1 MGYAQIL
8 DCTLR
13 DGGYLIDKY
22 FGNKNIYGIIDGLI
36 KTGIEIIEIGFL
48 QNEGTGEGKTV
59 YQNSIDA
66 EKFIPKTGKN
76 GIFSVFA
83 DYSRY
88 DIAKLDKYTGKSFH
102 AVRECFLKKE
112 WKEAINYCRE
122 IKEKGYLL
130 FVQPVDILGYSDL
143 ELIELLESVN
153 AVEPYCFSIVDTFGS
168 MYEEDLYRICSLV
181 DHNLVPGCKI
191 GFHSHNN
198 LQMSSAL
205 AQAFLRFAYGKREV
219 IVDATI
225 SGMGR
230 GAGNTPTELIAQY
243 MVDKLKYPYNLDCLL
258 DIIDN
263 YMRNIRSRAEWGYN
277 TQMYLAGAYGAHVN
291 NVSYLLKK
299 NSINSK
305 DIRFILNQIGTEKRK
320 RYDYS
325 LLEDT
330 YIQYME
336 TDIDDTK
343 SMSDLRRLI
352 NGRCVVVLAAGR
364 SLSAER
370 ENIIKYIESKESLV
384 ISVNNMYDNIPA
396 DFIYISN
403 VKRYQSWNKKCHEGI
418 PCIFTS
424 NIKKEAEENE
434 FIISFKRLIKC
445 GWENMDNSAIL
456 LLRLLNMLGAECIGV
471 AGLDGYDYNNNYADD
486 QMEYNV
492 TLNEA
497 IVINRELREM
507 LQDFMAAKS
516 RDVKVEFIT
525 KSRFEDIMQ

>member
-1 MGYAQIL
+1 MITI
-8 DCTLR
+8 C
-13 DGGYLIDKY
+13 
-22 FGNKNIYGIIDGLI
+22 GIS
-36 KTGIEIIEIGFL
+36 EAE
-48 QNEGTGEGKTV
+48 QNG
-59 YQNSIDA
+59 D
-66 EKFIPKTGKN
+66 
-76 GIFSVFA
+76 
-83 DYSRY
+83 
-88 DIAKLDKYTGKSFH
+88 
-102 AVRECFLKKE
+102 
-112 WKEAINYCRE
+112 
-122 IKEKGYLL
+122 
-130 FVQPVDILGYSDL
+130 
-143 ELIELLESVN
+143 
-153 AVEPYCFSIVDTFGS
+153 
-168 MYEEDLYRICSLV
+168 
-181 DHNLVPGCKI
+181 
-191 GFHSHNN
+191 
-198 LQMSSAL
+198 
-205 AQAFLRFAYGKREV
+205 
-219 IVDATI
+219 
-225 SGMGR
+225 
-230 GAGNTPTELIAQY
+230 
-243 MVDKLKYPYNLDCLL
+243 
-258 DIIDN
+258 
-263 YMRNIRSRAEWGYN
+263 N

-471 AGLDGYDYNNNYADD
+471 AGLDGYGYNNNYADD

-516 RDVKVEFIT
+516 GDVKVEFIT